1 MMKYVLG
8 FDCGTGGCRATLFS
22 ETGDVVCS
30 VFEKVPTRYPSSF
43 QQVQS
48 PEMWIEAVF
57 HCGKTTVE
65 LARND
70 KGVGAGDIAAIGVG
84 GQSLGAIPLDSG
96 GRLLRPWVPIWSDG
110 RSTEQT
116 GGFFTKFD
124 EDTWYRRTGAGMP
137 TQNYPLFKLLW
148 YWDNE
153 PGMFLEIDQLVS
165 LKDYVN
171 YKLTGVIRTDYSTA
185 GGSGCWNLAERCY
198 DEEIIAKAGV
208 SKDIFPKA
216 VASTEV
222 IGTLTPETAE
232 RLGLSTETKVVAGGV
247 DNCCIALGAKCYKS
261 GRLAASVG
269 SCSWI
274 GTSLSSPLLDAK
286 IRPYVFPHVV
296 PGQFLTSTGVFSTGS
311 TLRWVK
317 ENLCRDIDR
326 LAKESGRNP
335 YYMMADEAKKSVIG
349 ANCLILNPSLGGPSR
364 RGEEVNLRGAFLGLS
379 LFHTQADVIRA
390 TFEGMAMG
398 LKEAFDSIRTL
409 CSPKT
414 PIRMAGF
421 AMPELILYIYSNI
434 LNHDIITG
442 ENSQA
447 TPALGAAA
455 LAAVGAG
462 VWKDFDILE
471 EISDPTEVLT
481 SPDPPSVASY
491 RPVLYVYKK
500 STQRLNQLAEDWE
513 ADLFEID

>member
-1 MMKYVLG
+1 MKYVLA

-22 ETGDVVCS
+22 EAGDVICS
-30 VFEKVPTRYPSSF
+30 VSEKVPTRYPSSF
-43 QQVQS
+43 QHVQS
-48 PEMWIEAVF
+48 PEMWTEALF
-57 HCGKTTVE
+57 STGKTVVE
-65 LARND
+65 LARSD
-70 KGVGAGDIAAIGVG
+70 KGVAVSDISAIGIG

-96 GRLLRPWVPIWSDG
+96 GRLLRPWAPIWSDG

-116 GGFFTKFD
+116 AGFFTKFD

-137 TQNYPLFKLLW
+137 PQNYPLFKLLW

-165 LKDYVN
+165 LKDYLN
-171 YKLTGVIRTDYSTA
+171 LKLTGVLKTDYSSA
-185 GGSGCWNLAERCY
+185 GGSGCWNLVEKCY

-216 VASTEV
+216 VPSTEV
-222 IGTLTPETAE
+222 IGTLTDAAAE
-232 RLGLSTETKVVAGGV
+232 RLGLSSETKVVAGGV

-274 GTSLSSPLLDAK
+274 GTSSSAPLLDAK
-286 IRPYVFPHVV
+286 IRPFVFPHVV
-296 PGQFLTSTGVFSTGS
+296 EGQFLTSTGVFSTGT

-317 ENLCRDIDR
+317 EHLCRDIDR
-326 LAKESGRNP
+326 QAKESGRNP

-349 ANCLILNPSLGGPSR
+349 ANCLILNPSFGGPSR
-364 RGEEVNLRGAFLGLS
+364 RSEGVNLRGAFLGLS
-379 LFHTQADVIRA
+379 LFHTQADIIRA

-398 LKEAFDSIRTL
+398 LKGALDEIRTL
-409 CSPKT
+409 ASPKT

-442 ENSQA
+442 ENSTA
-447 TPALGAAA
+447 IPALGAAS

-462 VWKDFDILE
+462 IWKDFEILE
-471 EISDPTEVLT
+471 EIADPTETLT
-481 SPDPPSVASY
+481 TPDAPSVASY
-491 RPVLYVYKK
+491 RPVLYVFKK
-500 STQRLNQLAEDWE
+500 STERLNQLAEDWE